1 MLHFT
6 EKNILL
12 IILIFC
18 SGLLYSQTATI
29 TLNSENQVIRGFG
42 GINHPE
48 WYSDLNAAERE
59 LAFGNGAGQLGLTV
73 LRTYV
78 SENTNNWG
86 LGIQTAQYAYNQGA
100 YVFASPWNPPAEM
113 TITVDGVK
121 RINPASFSAY
131 AEHLNSY
138 VTYMRNQG
146 VELYA
151 ISTQNEPDYA
161 HDWTEWS
168 PQESVDFIKAYADR
182 IDCRLMSPESF
193 QYRKDVYDPILNDP
207 AALANVDIFG
217 AHLYGT
223 QYADFPYPLFEQK
236 GAGKELWMTEVYT
249 DSQYDANLWNDGI
262 INQDQHALK
271 VAEHIHYAMVDGN
284 FQTYVFWPI
293 RRYYA
298 LIHDG
303 NADGNGNTPAAAGTA
318 TKRGYCMAQFSKWV
332 RPGYIRVD
340 ATKSPSTN
348 VFVSAYKKDSDVVI
362 VVVNKNTS
370 TQSLTLDI
378 PGTQVSS
385 WEQYTTSATK
395 NISQGNTINA
405 GSSFQVTLDAA
416 SITTFVGN
424 VQAGIP
430 TVEITGPQENEQFI
444 APATI
449 PVTSTATDSDGTI
462 EHVDFYL
469 NNETTPFHEEWTA
482 PYDFNWDVPQ
492 AGTYQLRAVAYDNE
506 GNSSEDII
514 SIQVNIPQGPYNGT
528 ISTIPGTIEF
538 ENFDVGGNGFAY
550 YDVDA
555 GTNVDPAPDFR
566 TDEDVDIETCTDTD
580 GGYNIGYT
588 MAGEWLE
595 YTVNVAT
602 SGTYDITFRV
612 ACEGD
617 NRTISLDSDGTLLA
631 ENVAIPNTGGW
642 QVWTDVTIE
651 NVELQAGEQILRLTI
666 GDTDY
671 VNLNYMSF
679 SLQEEPP
686 LTFELTSG
694 WNLIGCPLEG
704 STNIE
709 TALQSVWDYV
719 DMVKDMNGFYMKSN
733 QAELNSL
740 NELSWGKGYLIYVNQ
755 DCELI
760 W

>member
-666 GDTDY
+666 GETDY

>member
-538 ENFDVGGNGFAY
+538 EHFDVGGNGFAY

-595 YTVNVAT
+595 YTVNAAT

-719 DMVKDMNGFYMKSN
+719 DMVK
-733 QAELNSL
+733 
-740 NELSWGKGYLIYVNQ
+740 
-755 DCELI
+755 
-760 W
+760 